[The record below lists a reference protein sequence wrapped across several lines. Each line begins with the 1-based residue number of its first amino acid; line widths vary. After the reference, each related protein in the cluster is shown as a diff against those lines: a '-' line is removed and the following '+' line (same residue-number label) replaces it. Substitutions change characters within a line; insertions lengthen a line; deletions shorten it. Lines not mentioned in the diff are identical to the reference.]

1 MKTVMEITS
10 SFPAAMIYLITA
22 LSPASLS
29 IATTVSIVVLTE
41 LDSFTDTLYCSKII
55 TYDFMMKV
63 SDYKTY
69 RKYCQSYVEMCKYF
83 FRLVVRLDTH

>member
-1 MKTVMEITS
+1 MKIVMEITS

-55 TYDFMMKV
+55 TYDIIMKV
-63 SDYKTY
+63 SDYKTS
-69 RKYCQSYVEMCKYF
+69 RKYYQL
-83 FRLVVRLDTH
+83 R

>member
-10 SFPAAMIYLITA
+10 SFPAATVYLITA

-29 IATTVSIVVLTE
+29 TATTVIIVVLTE

-55 TYDFMMKV
+55 TYDSMMKV

-69 RKYCQSYVEMCKYF
+69 KKHYQSYVEMCKYF
-83 FRLVVRLDTH
+83 FSLVVRLDTH